1 MSQKISVL
9 IPRSNNSMMTC
20 CCCTISAQ
28 LKYCRCQ
35 LFKNL
40 IFTRFTLTHVCVLD
54 YEPNCTMTVLHIMN
68 NRTEAWR
75 LFSATAELLLCRRQ
89 STMSTKA
96 LSPVHTSNNVE
107 ATVSNAT
114 SWTILSTMSNVASTL
129 LPFLATMLPVSTTM
143 SNEISS
149 FQQSRN
155 KLNMFNSFRLCRNRK
170 DEISFDI
177 VAVCGN
183 KVECCFDKV
192 ERCFD
197 IVSGVDG
204 ALGFLSVRP
213 PRFSVR
219 SSRQI
224 SRYGTIRY
232 GRLTCA
238 QKLTRWPA

>member
-129 LPFLATMLPVSTTM
+129 LPFLATMLPVSTLLPFVATK
-143 SNEISS
+143 SN
-149 FQQSRN
+149 
-155 KLNMFNSFRLCRNRK
+155 
-170 DEISFDI
+170 
-177 VAVCGN
+177 VASTKSNVA
-183 KVECCFDKV
+183 
-192 ERCFD
+192 
-197 IVSGVDG
+197 ST
-204 ALGFLSVRP
+204 LFLVWTGP
-213 PRFSVR
+213 
-219 SSRQI
+219 
-224 SRYGTIRY
+224 
-232 GRLTCA
+232 
-238 QKLTRWPA
+238 